1 MKRLLLIPVLLLIL
15 QLSFAQDHSQKIK
28 DLDAYIEASRQE
40 WKIPGIAVAVVKDG
54 EVLLAKG
61 YGEREIG
68 TGKAVD
74 GKTIYNIGSTTKAIT
89 AVAMA
94 ILVDEGKIKWDDK
107 VTNHMP
113 EFQLYDSYTTADMRV
128 RDLFT
133 HNLGLPN
140 ADYLWAN
147 TNMSPAEI
155 LQKMRYLEPAYPLRA
170 GYTYQNIMYLAA
182 GELVAKV
189 SGQSWADF
197 ITEHIFKPL
206 GMNNTYATKA
216 RSQVEENRS
225 IAHHYKFRSSEIIPI
240 QDFNADSIAPAGAI
254 WSNIEDMAKW
264 VQCMLNKGKYGDKEL
279 IAEKT
284 WLELFK
290 PHALI
295 PQNQFY
301 PTTRLTNP
309 KWTSYAL
316 GWFQHD
322 YQGRAIDFHTGSL
335 PGTMAMI
342 GLMHS
347 DGIGYYFLGN
357 LDHAELRHALMY
369 KVFDT
374 FLEEDAD
381 GRDWSQAMIE
391 LYDPVSRKNLT
402 QPKGEKDVYTP
413 EFKLAEYTGIF
424 GSETWGWVR
433 TTLFEGD
440 LYFQYDDRPLMKMQ
454 SLGGHVFYLL
464 PEEAWRGPQRMH
476 YQLSAFGD
484 IISLKIG
491 SYEFVKGNWK
501 ELKK

>member
-1 MKRLLLIPVLLLIL
+1 MERLLLFPFLLLIL
-15 QLSFAQDHSQKIK
+15 QPSFAQDHSQNIK
-28 DLDAYIEASRQE
+28 ELDAYIEASRQD
-40 WKIPGIAVAVVKDG
+40 WKIPGIAVAVVKNG

-61 YGEREIG
+61 YGERELG
-68 TGKAVD
+68 SGKAVD
-74 GKTIYNIGSTTKAIT
+74 SKTIYNIGSTTKAIT

-94 ILVDEGKIKWDDK
+94 ILVEDFKVKWEDK
-107 VTNHMP
+107 VIEHMP
-113 EFQLYDSYTTADMRV
+113 EFQLYDPYTTRDMRI
-128 RDLFT
+128 RDLFS

-147 TNMSPAEI
+147 TNMRPAEI
-155 LQKMRYLEPAYPLRA
+155 LYRMRYLEPAYPLRA

-182 GELVAKV
+182 GELIAKV

-197 ITEHIFKPL
+197 ITENIFKPL

-225 IAHHYKFRSSEIIPI
+225 IAHHYTFRSSEIIPI
-240 QDFNADSIAPAGAI
+240 QDFNADSIAAAGAI

-264 VQCMLNKGKYGDKEL
+264 MQCMLNKGRYGDKRL
-279 IAEKT
+279 IEEYNWA
-284 WLELFK
+284 ELFK

-295 PQNQFY
+295 PKNQFY
-301 PTTRLTNP
+301 PTTRLTQP
-309 KWTSYAL
+309 KWTSYGL

-347 DGIGYYFLGN
+347 EGIGYYFFGN

-374 FLEEDAD
+374 FLGEDAD

-391 LYDPVSRKNLT
+391 LYDPISRKNLI
-402 QPKGEKDVYTP
+402 PKAWGEEVVNPTYEAAK
-413 EFKLAEYTGIF
+413 YTGSF
-424 GSETWGWVR
+424 GSEVWGKVR
-433 TTLFEGD
+433 ATLKEGE
-440 LYFQYDDRPLMKMQ
+440 LYFQYDDRPFEKMQ
-454 SLGGHVFYLL
+454 SLGGHTFFILS
-464 PEEAWRGPQRMH
+464 EEAWRGPQRMQ
-476 YQLSAFGD
+476 YQVDVFGE

-491 SYEFVKGNWK
+491 PYEFTKGK
-501 ELKK
+501 ITRFEK

>member
-1 MKRLLLIPVLLLIL
+1 MKRLLLVSAFLLICFFTF
-15 QLSFAQDHSQKIK
+15 SQDHSLKIK
-28 DLDAYIEASRQE
+28 ELDAYIETSRQD

-54 EVLLAKG
+54 ELLLAKG

-68 TGKAVD
+68 SGKAVNAQ
-74 GKTIYNIGSTTKAIT
+74 TIYNIGSTTKAIT

-94 ILVDEGKIKWDDK
+94 ILVEDAKLKWDDK
-107 VTNHMP
+107 VIDHMP
-113 EFQLYDSYTTADMRV
+113 EFQLYDPYTTRDMRV
-128 RDLFT
+128 RDLFS

-147 TNMSPAEI
+147 TYMRPAEI
-155 LQKMRYLEPAYPLRA
+155 LYRMRYLEPAYSLRA

-182 GELVAKV
+182 GELIAKV

-206 GMNNTYATKA
+206 GMNDTYATKA
-216 RSQVEENRS
+216 RSQQEKNRS
-225 IAHHYKFRSSEIIPI
+225 IAHHYKFRTSEIIPI
-240 QDFNADSIAPAGAI
+240 QDFNADSIAAAGAI
-254 WSNIEDMAKW
+254 WSSIEDMAKW
-264 VQCMLNKGKYGDKEL
+264 VQCMLNKGEYDGGRILREHSW
-279 IAEKT
+279 A
-284 WLELFK
+284 ELFK

-295 PQNQFY
+295 PRNQFY
-301 PTTRLTNP
+301 PTTRLTQP

-316 GWFQHD
+316 GWFQQD

-342 GLMHS
+342 GLMHKE
-347 DGIGYYFLGN
+347 GIGYYFLGN

-391 LYDPVSRKNLT
+391 LYDPVSRKKLSPGESEEKEFS
-402 QPKGEKDVYTP
+402 PKYKP
-413 EFKLAEYTGIF
+413 ARYTGLF
-424 GSETWGWVR
+424 GSDLWGKVR
-433 TTLFEGD
+433 ATLKEGE
-440 LYFQYDDRPLMKMQ
+440 LYFQFDEKPLQKME
-454 SLGGHVFYLL
+454 SLGGHVFNLL
-464 PEEAWRGPQRMH
+464 SEEAWRGPQRMH
-476 YQLSAFGD
+476 YQVDVFGE

-491 SYEFVKGNWK
+491 PYEFKKGK
-501 ELKK
+501 AIDFRK